1 MARSK
6 EFDRDT
12 ILHRALDA
20 FRVDGYEGTSIQ
32 VLVDRMGIH
41 RASLYDTYGSKEQLF
56 RETLALYERLVRE
69 TYGPV
74 FEAPGRA
81 WAALSRGFDR
91 AIAELTDP
99 MVGQR
104 SCLMLR
110 TAVSGAR
117 HLAEVPLQV
126 RRHFDWFGEQFR
138 RLAERARSE
147 GDLPSDSDPSE
158 VAAFLRHVL
167 LGLIAAAAVDADA
180 EGLRRIVERQLG
192 SLLPERVS

>member
-6 EFDRDT
+6 EFDRDNV
-12 ILHRALDA
+12 LHRALDA
-20 FRVDGYEGTSIQ
+20 FRADGYEGTSIQ
-32 VLVDRMGIH
+32 ILVDRMGIH

-56 RETLALYERLVRE
+56 RETLALYERLVQD
-69 TYGPV
+69 TYGPI
-74 FEAPGRA
+74 FAAPGRA
-81 WAALSRGFDR
+81 WVALNRAFDR
-91 AIAELTDP
+91 AVSELTDP
-99 MVGQR
+99 LLGQR

-117 HLAEVPLQV
+117 HLKEVPEQV

-138 RLAERARSE
+138 ALAARASTE
-147 GDLPSDSDPSE
+147 GDLPADCDPSE

-167 LGLIAAAAVDADA
+167 LGIIAAAAVDTEGA
-180 EGLRRIVERQLG
+180 GLRRIVERQLG